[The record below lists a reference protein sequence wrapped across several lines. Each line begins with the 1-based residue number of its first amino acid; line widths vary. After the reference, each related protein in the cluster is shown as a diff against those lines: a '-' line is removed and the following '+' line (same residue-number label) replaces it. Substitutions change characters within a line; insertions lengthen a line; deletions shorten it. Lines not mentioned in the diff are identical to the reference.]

1 MASLNAMLLG
11 SLMYRSRLVP
21 RVIPALGLIGAPL
34 LLSSAIGI
42 MFGINDLSSVWHV
55 IGAAPIFV
63 WELSLGIYL
72 VVKGFKPSPITAG
85 MTAAGTPPA
94 YRDVAV

>member
-1 MASLNAMLLG
+1 
-11 SLMYRSRLVP
+11 
-21 RVIPALGLIGAPL
+21 
-34 LLSSAIGI
+34 

-72 VVKGFKPSPITAG
+72 VVKGFKPSPRLGGVRHVPLRYWVRVPGSHSKCLAT
-85 MTAAGTPPA
+85 
-94 YRDVAV
+94 